1 MMDSTEIW
9 MIVLA
14 ITVAL
19 PASLLGVFL
28 VLRRMVMVA
37 DAISHA
43 VLPGIVVAYLISK
56 ELSGWQFVAGS
67 IVAAIFTSSG
77 IRWLQRKF
85 HTQEDA
91 AIGTVFTS
99 FFALGVILIALYTG
113 KNTDIDQECVLYG
126 DLETTVLYHTI
137 HNRVDF
143 GPQAFYTML
152 PLTILI
158 VSVVTIFLPQWRA
171 VLFDNGFAN
180 SIGTKEKRW
189 IWLLLLLVSVH
200 SVLCFESV
208 GVVMVVG
215 LLVLPSSTAIVLV
228 KKLSAAL
235 WISALTS
242 VISCTIGV
250 LLAIQFNYSVAP
262 LIVTVNAIIL
272 AIVVAFKSI
281 LRRTGKINPLSRVQE

>member
-1 MMDSTEIW
+1 MDSTEIW

-56 ELSGWQFVAGS
+56 QLSGWQFVAGS

-85 HTQEDA
+85 QTQEDA

-137 HNRVDF
+137 KNGIDF
-143 GPQAFYTML
+143 GPQAFYTMF

-158 VSVVTIFLPQWRA
+158 VLIVTLFLPQWRA
-171 VLFDNGFAN
+171 ILFDSGFTN

-262 LIVTVNAIIL
+262 LIVTVNALIL
-272 AIVVAFKSI
+272 ALVVTFKSI
-281 LRRTGKINPLSRVQE
+281 FSLSAKINPNSRIQE

>member
-1 MMDSTEIW
+1 MISSAEIW

-28 VLRRMVMVA
+28 VLKKMVMVA

-43 VLPGIVVAYLISK
+43 VLPGIVVAYLISR
-56 ELSGWQFVAGS
+56 ELSGWQFVVGS
-67 IVAAIFTSSG
+67 IVAAIISSTG

-85 HTQEDA
+85 NTQEDA

-126 DLETTVLYHTI
+126 DLETTVLYHTVR
-137 HNRVDF
+137 NNFDF

-152 PLTILI
+152 PITILI
-158 VSVVTIFLPQWRA
+158 VLISSVFLPQWRA
-171 VLFDNGFAN
+171 VLFDSNFVK
-180 SIGTKEKRW
+180 SIGGKERRW
-189 IWLLLLLVSVH
+189 EWILLLLVSVH
-200 SVLCFESV
+200 SVLCFDSV

-215 LLVLPSSTAIVLV
+215 LLVLPSSTALVLV
-228 KKLSAAL
+228 KRLSSAL
-235 WISALTS
+235 WISAVVS
-242 VISCTIGV
+242 IVSCILGV
-250 LLAIQFNYSVAP
+250 LLAIQFNFSVAP
-262 LIVTVNAIIL
+262 IIVTVNAVIL
-272 AIVVAFKSI
+272 ALTVLIKSVSKNI
-281 LRRTGKINPLSRVQE
+281 KEISV

>member
-28 VLRRMVMVA
+28 VLKRMVMVA

-43 VLPGIVVAYLISK
+43 VLPGIVVAYLISR
-56 ELSGWQFVAGS
+56 ELSGWQFIVGS

-137 HNRVDF
+137 RNGIDF

-158 VSVVTIFLPQWRA
+158 ILIVVIFLPQWRA
-171 VLFDNGFAN
+171 ILFDSGFSN
-180 SIGTKEKRW
+180 SIGAKEKRW
-189 IWLLLLLVSVH
+189 IWVLLLLVSIH

-215 LLVLPSSTAIVLV
+215 LLVLPSSTALILV
-228 KKLSAAL
+228 KKLSAVL

-242 VISCTIGV
+242 IISCIIGV
-250 LLAIQFNYSVAP
+250 LLAIQFNYSIAP

-272 AIVVAFKSI
+272 ALAVIIKSI
-281 LRRTGKINPLSRVQE
+281 ISNSRNPKQFSRFQE

>member
-1 MMDSTEIW
+1 MIGSAEIW
-9 MIVLA
+9 MIILA

-28 VLRRMVMVA
+28 ILKKMVMVA

-43 VLPGIVVAYLISK
+43 VLPGIVVAYLISR
-56 ELSGWQFVAGS
+56 ELSGWQFVVGS
-67 IVAAIFTSSG
+67 IIAAIISSTG

-85 HTQEDA
+85 NTQEDA

-126 DLETTVLYHTI
+126 DLETTVLYHTVRNGFDI
-137 HNRVDF
+137 

-158 VSVVTIFLPQWRA
+158 VLISSVFLPQWRA
-171 VLFDNGFAN
+171 VLFDSNFVK
-180 SIGTKEKRW
+180 SIGGKEKRW
-189 IWLLLLLVSVH
+189 EWILLLLVSIH
-200 SVLCFESV
+200 SVLCFDSV

-228 KKLSAAL
+228 KRLSSAL
-235 WISALTS
+235 WISAIVS
-242 VISCTIGV
+242 VVSCIVGV
-250 LLAIQFNYSVAP
+250 LLAIQYNFSVAP
-262 LIVTVNAIIL
+262 IIVTVNAIIL
-272 AIVVAFKSI
+272 ALTVTIKSVSSNLKGI
-281 LRRTGKINPLSRVQE
+281 ST